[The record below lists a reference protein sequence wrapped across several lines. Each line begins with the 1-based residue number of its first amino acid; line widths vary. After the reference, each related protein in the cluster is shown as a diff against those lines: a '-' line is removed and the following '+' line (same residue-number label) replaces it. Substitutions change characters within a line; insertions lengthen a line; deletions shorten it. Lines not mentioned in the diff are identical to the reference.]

1 MIIMNWGKW
10 IVTAFVL
17 FALFVGTLV
26 TVSLRQDITLVT
38 REYYKEELAYQ
49 EQLERKQNA
58 NRLEERPDLLVVDN
72 ERLEVRYRDLKSVS
86 SGVVTLFRPSDAALD
101 HVFVL
106 QATEDTVLRFPLETY
121 KKGLYKAR
129 MQWTMNGKEY
139 FIEKIIVL

>member
-1 MIIMNWGKW
+1 MNWGKW

-58 NRLEERPDLLVVDN
+58 NRLEEKPDLLVVDN

>member
-1 MIIMNWGKW
+1 MNWGKW

-58 NRLEERPDLLVVDN
+58 NRLEEKPDLLVVDN
-72 ERLEVRYRDLKSVS
+72 ERLEVRYRDLKSVR

-106 QATEDTVLRFPLETY
+106 QATEDTVLRFPLEAY
-121 KKGLYKAR
+121 EKGLYKAR
-129 MQWTMNGKEY
+129 MRWTMNGKEY